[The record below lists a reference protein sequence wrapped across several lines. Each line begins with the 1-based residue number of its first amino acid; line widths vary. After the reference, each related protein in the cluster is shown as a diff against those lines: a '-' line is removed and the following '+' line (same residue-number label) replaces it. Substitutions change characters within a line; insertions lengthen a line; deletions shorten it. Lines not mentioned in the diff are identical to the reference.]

1 MKKDTEIE
9 RGTAEESEKQD
20 ERKKMKTDSEKI
32 VEKMQIPLVLLTFF
46 VVAEDRSVEISLNA
60 DGNNRKTRLLL
71 PRDPFPIPTVS
82 MNVRVTTKRLTH
94 ESDGHNQ
101 FVFHIVI
108 TNTIKEHNCAL
119 EGPVV

>member
-71 PRDPFPIPTVS
+71 PRDPFPIPTIS
-82 MNVRVTTKRLTH
+82 INVRMTTKRLTH
-94 ESDGHNQ
+94 ESDDLNQ
-101 FVFHIVI
+101 LVFYFL
-108 TNTIKEHNCAL
+108 IKL
-119 EGPVV
+119 P